1 VVSIDKTFSSRQ
13 SKRRKIQGQ
22 EEICGEMQFRMNIM
36 EGIDSLLTQIQC
48 RFESVCE
55 ISSEFSS
62 LHGDTLCF
70 QSVDDLKK
78 SAVKFARK
86 YKDVSEVE
94 HSSEI
99 ESFKY
104 SVASA
109 APNFSDTEPI
119 SLLNLIHQL
128 DVCDTYP
135 NIEIALRIFLTLPV
149 TVASCE
155 RSFSTLRLI
164 KNYLRSAQN
173 QEHTSNLGIYLHR
186 RGTGSAVKL

>member
-1 VVSIDKTFSSRQ
+1 
-13 SKRRKIQGQ
+13 
-22 EEICGEMQFRMNIM
+22 MNIM
-36 EGIDSLLTQIQC
+36 KVTDYLLTEIQC
-48 RFESVCE
+48 RFESMCE
-55 ISSEFSS
+55 ISSEFSF
-62 LHGDTLCF
+62 LHGVTLCS

-78 SAVKFARK
+78 SALKFARK
-86 YKDVSEVE
+86 YKDDVSEVE
-94 HSSEI
+94 LSSEI

-104 SVASA
+104 FVASA

-119 SLLNLIHQL
+119 SLLNIIHQL

-155 RSFSTLRLI
+155 RNFSILKLI

-173 QEHTSNLGIYLHR
+173 QEHTSNLGIISIEGGMEQQLNYDDIIDGFADAKARKVHF
-186 RGTGSAVKL
+186 